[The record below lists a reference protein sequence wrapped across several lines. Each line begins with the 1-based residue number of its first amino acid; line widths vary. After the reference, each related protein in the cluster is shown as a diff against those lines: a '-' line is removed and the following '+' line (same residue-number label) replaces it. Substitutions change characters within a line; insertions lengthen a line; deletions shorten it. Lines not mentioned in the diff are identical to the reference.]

1 MFIAI
6 PWVMRFACVIDSWS
20 WFTTSGCRTYR
31 RSSSTCTGVWF
42 ETPKCLTLPALSS
55 SSNARATSSVG
66 PLPSIGRPRLARS
79 LAEES
84 ATIPGSPG
92 SPAEVRQSVPVRR
105 PGRTGQSVLSRMTK
119 PRIRLL
125 S

>member
-55 SSNARATSSVG
+55 SSNARATSSG
-66 PLPSIGRPRLARS
+66 STSASGRCSSRMSIR
-79 LAEES
+79 
-84 ATIPGSPG
+84 
-92 SPAEVRQSVPVRR
+92 SVPSAAND
-105 PGRTGQSVLSRMTK
+105 PSTDSTMCS
-119 PRIRLL
+119 
-125 S
+125 